1 MNCALIFAGGT
12 GQRMHSKA
20 VPKQFLQVHGKPII
34 IHTLEIF
41 EKHRQVDH
49 IIVVCLASWID
60 YLRDKIAEY
69 SITKVCAVVPGGETG
84 QDSIFNGLNKLH
96 ELYPDDSVVL
106 IHDGVRPLI
115 DADTISRN
123 IACVH
128 ENGNAIT
135 VSPALETIAV
145 STESSGS
152 IDRIIERKSCMLAKA
167 PQSFYLKDIY
177 EAHLKARAQGE
188 HNFID
193 SAYLMQWNGHNL
205 HTVDGP
211 IYNIKIT
218 TPMDYYVFR
227 AILDA
232 KENAQINGIG

>member
-41 EKHRQVDH
+41 EKHSQIDH
-49 IIVVCLASWID
+49 IVVVCLEAWID
-60 YLRDKIAEY
+60 FLKEKIVDYAIDKVSAI
-69 SITKVCAVVPGGETG
+69 VPGGETG
-84 QDSIFNGLNKLH
+84 QDSIFSGLAKLH
-96 ELYPDDSVVL
+96 ELYPNDSIVL
-106 IHDGVRPLI
+106 VHDGVRPLI

-123 IACVH
+123 IACVKK
-128 ENGNAIT
+128 NGNAIT

-145 STESSGS
+145 STEGGEA
-152 IDRIIERKSCMLAKA
+152 IDRIIERRSCMLAKA
-167 PQSFYLKDIY
+167 PQSFYLQDLY
-177 EAHLKARAQGE
+177 EAHLKARSVNR

-193 SAYLMQWNGHNL
+193 SAYLMQWNGHKL

-211 IYNIKIT
+211 TYNIKIT

-232 KENAQINGIG
+232 DENAQINGIC